1 MITALI
7 SRKGGVG
14 KTTTAVNLSAALAG
28 VGKKVLLVDLDSQA
42 SASISLG
49 VDRSALSPSS
59 SDLLLYAAAAQP
71 LVRETRHPG
80 LDLIT
85 ASVDLAS
92 VDQDLSQFPNRDFRL
107 RTALEPL
114 RDAYDFIVLDCP
126 PNLSLVSVNALVAS
140 DNFVLPTVPHYLSI
154 AGIEG
159 LISTAR
165 RLAEKC
171 GVRPEL
177 LGIVLTQVDYR
188 TKASKRNVAEI
199 RERYGASV
207 FAMEIRVNIRL
218 AEAPERGQTIFQYD
232 PKSSG
237 AKAYR
242 LLAAET
248 LMRARA
254 QSVRREEAQRR
265 QALEQQRRE
274 RGGAGEELA
283 EVRSLPEA
291 RRLSGWRR

>member
-28 VGKKVLLVDLDSQA
+28 VGKRVLLVDLDSQA

-49 VDRSALSPSS
+49 VSRSSLAPSI
-59 SDLLLYAAAAQP
+59 SDVLLYSATAMSLIRRTAHA
-71 LVRETRHPG
+71 G

-92 VDQDLSQFPNRDFRL
+92 VDQELANFTNRDFRL
-107 RTALEPL
+107 RTSLEPL
-114 RDAYDFIVLDCP
+114 RREYDFILLDCP
-126 PNLSLVSVNALVAS
+126 PNLSLVSVNALVAA
-140 DNFVLPTVPHYLSI
+140 DNYVLPTVPHYLSL

-159 LISTAR
+159 LVGTAR

-188 TKASKRNVAEI
+188 TRASRKNVTAI
-199 RERYGASV
+199 RERYGQSV
-207 FAMEIRVNIRL
+207 FAMEIRTNIRL
-218 AEAPERGQTIFQYD
+218 AEAPEKGQTIFQYD

-242 LLAAET
+242 LLAAEL

-254 QSVRREEAQRR
+254 QSVRREESQRR
-265 QALEQQRRE
+265 QEYERQRRE
-274 RGGAGEELA
+274 QRGREPQLA
-283 EVRSLPEA
+283 EVRSLPEV
-291 RRLSGWRR
+291 RSSSGQ

>member
-28 VGKKVLLVDLDSQA
+28 VGKRVLLVDLDSQA
-42 SASISLG
+42 SASISVG
-49 VDRSALSPSS
+49 VARSALAPSS
-59 SDLLLYAAAAQP
+59 SDLLLYSAVAGP
-71 LVRETRHPG
+71 LIRRTAHPG

-92 VDQDLSQFPNRDFRL
+92 VDQELASFPNREFRL
-107 RTALEPL
+107 RTALETV
-114 RDAYDFIVLDCP
+114 RGYDFILMDCP
-126 PNLSLVSVNALVAS
+126 PNLSLVSVNALVAA
-140 DNFVLPTVPHYLSI
+140 DNYVLPTVPHYLSL

-159 LISTAR
+159 LVGTAS

-188 TKASKRNVAEI
+188 TRASRKNVAAI
-199 RERYGASV
+199 RERYGPAV
-207 FAMEIRVNIRL
+207 FAMEIRTNIRL

-232 PKSSG
+232 PKSAG
-237 AKAYR
+237 AKAYK
-242 LLAAET
+242 LLAAEL

-254 QSVRREEAQRR
+254 QSVRREEPQRR
-265 QALEQQRRE
+265 QEYERQRRE
-274 RGGAGEELA
+274 NRDQEPHLA
-283 EVRSLPEA
+283 EVRSIPDV
-291 RRLSGWRR
+291 RRSSQQ

>member
-14 KTTTAVNLSAALAG
+14 KTTTAINLSAALAG

-49 VDRSALSPSS
+49 VHRSSLAPSS
-59 SDLLLYAAAAQP
+59 SDVLLYSAAVQP
-71 LVRETRHPG
+71 LVRQTAHPG

-85 ASVDLAS
+85 ASVDLGS
-92 VDQDLSQFPNRDFRL
+92 VDQELAQFTNRDFRL
-107 RTALEPL
+107 RSALESVKN
-114 RDAYDFIVLDCP
+114 DYDFIILDCP

-140 DNFVLPTVPHYLSI
+140 DNFVVPSVPHYLSI
-154 AGIEG
+154 TGIEG
-159 LISTAR
+159 LVATAR

-188 TKASKRNVAEI
+188 TKASRNNVSEI
-199 RERYGASV
+199 RERYGSAV

-218 AEAPERGQTIFQYD
+218 AEAPEKGQTIFQYD
-232 PKSSG
+232 SKSAG

-242 LLAAET
+242 LLAAEV

-254 QSVRREEAQRR
+254 QSVRRGESLRR
-265 QALEQQRRE
+265 QEFERQRRE
-274 RGGAGEELA
+274 NRGETQKLA
-283 EVRSLPEA
+283 EVRTLPGI
-291 RRLSGWRR
+291 RRSSRQ